1 MGDAPDRQGAAISHE
16 QAEQIDGLYEEFLQT
31 GDLAYFYKCLELS
44 CSNKVVSDT
53 AIDLIKTVYKDDG
66 DGRPPIIAANRHQ
79 ALFNEQRLQYTIWR
93 SRGVSEGRIWRLFA
107 EIYGIEA
114 DSVKRQFKRK
124 LSEQQKG

>member
-1 MGDAPDRQGAAISHE
+1 MRDETDRQGVAISRE
-16 QAEQIDGLYEEFLQT
+16 PAEKINDLYEQFLQT

-53 AIDLIKTVYKDDG
+53 AIDLIKTSYKDDE

-79 ALFNEQRLQYTIWR
+79 SLFIEQKLQYDIWR
-93 SRGVSEGRIWRLFA
+93 KEGHSEGKIWRLFA
-107 EIYGIEA
+107 DKYGIEA

>member
-1 MGDAPDRQGAAISHE
+1 MGNVTDWQDAVISHE
-16 QAEQIDGLYEEFLQT
+16 QAEQIDGLYEQFLQT

-44 CSNKVVSDT
+44 CSNKLVTKT
-53 AIDLIKTVYKDDG
+53 AIDLIKTGYKDDE
-66 DGRPPIIAANRHQ
+66 DGIPPIIGANRHQ

-93 SRGVSEGRIWRLFA
+93 SQGVSEGRIWRLFA

-124 LSEQQKG
+124 LKELSKG